1 MVNKLVPCGGTCAR
15 FAHMLSSD
23 PEDYAP
29 WWPAPRTYGR
39 DGARPSIVLRPDAAL
54 SLPGRTWVL
63 RFDES

>member
-1 MVNKLVPCGGTCAR
+1 
-15 FAHMLSSD
+15 MLSSD